1 MNKIMKFGLM
11 ATVVMSLVFIGLYA
25 ADDKTNKTEGVTHI
39 SQQEL
44 AVLSKDPNTVLIDIR
59 TQGEVNNGA
68 IPGSIHLS
76 ITRIVQDTS
85 LLDEYKGKD
94 LVFYCHT
101 GVRVKRLTDYLQAT
115 NHQSKENLHHLKG
128 DWNGW
133 AKSGKPV
140 K

>member
-25 ADDKTNKTEGVTHI
+25 AEDKVGEAAGVTHI

-44 AVLSKDPNTVLIDIR
+44 MELSKDENTVLIDIR

-68 IPGSIHLS
+68 IPGSVHLP

-85 LLDEYKGKD
+85 LLDQYKGKD

-101 GVRVKRLTDYLQAT
+101 GVRVKRLTDYLLAT
-115 NHQSKENLHHLKG
+115 NHESKNNLHHLKG
-128 DWNGW
+128 DWHGW
-133 AKSGKPV
+133 AQSGNPV